1 MDRPPAWIEPRAAY
15 IHVPFCAHHC
25 GYCDF
30 AVSVGQESLMPAYVD
45 ALIAEL
51 SRLETPRPVDTIF
64 IGGGTPTHL
73 PHDEFERLLTAIC
86 HWLPLNAGGEF
97 SVESNPESL
106 DAAKCRAMATAGVT
120 RVSVGVQSFQPHL
133 LEALDRIHRS
143 EHIPQALDAVRNAGL
158 EFSLDLIFGAP
169 GATPEDWERDLD
181 AALAHGPQHLSTY
194 GLTYEK
200 GTPLWKDRE
209 RGRLMPVTED
219 QELAMYEFAIDRLA
233 NAGFE
238 QYEISNFARP
248 GHRCRHNEHYW
259 ANEAYF
265 GFGVGAARYANFCRE
280 LNVRNT
286 ADYIRKMRAG
296 ESVTF
301 QSEVLSPSDRAYE
314 TLAVQLRRADGIRF
328 EQFEEQTGF
337 AFESLVRERLPAL
350 LERGLVRRTES
361 TFSLTRPGRRL
372 ADAIIEDLLKAKPT
386 PASRRPLPRLG
397 A

>member
-30 AVSVGQESLMPAYVD
+30 AVSVGQEKLMPAYVD

-73 PHDEFERLLTAIC
+73 PQDEFERLLTAIC

-106 DAAKCRAMATAGVT
+106 DAAKCRAMTTAGVT

-133 LEALDRIHRS
+133 LESLDRIHRS
-143 EHIPQALDAVRNAGL
+143 EQIPQALDAVRNAGL
-158 EFSLDLIFGAP
+158 AFSLDLIFGAP

-265 GFGVGAARYANFCRE
+265 GFGVGAARYVNSCRE
-280 LNVRNT
+280 LNVRST

-314 TLAVQLRRADGIRF
+314 TLAVQLRRSDGIRF
-328 EQFEEQTGF
+328 AQFEEQTGF
-337 AFESLVRERLPAL
+337 TFESLVRERLPAL
-350 LERGLVRRTES
+350 LERGLVQSTES
-361 TFSLTRPGRRL
+361 TFSFTRSGRRL
-372 ADAIIEDLLKAKPT
+372 ADAIVEDLLKAKPT